1 VPHILPR
8 EPSQCFAFVLI
19 HSGRGGSHIP
29 AGSRLY
35 LHKTQDFAV
44 PRNQVDIT
52 RQRPVVPALR
62 HYDKSPVSQVKER
75 GLFTALSDYQMLRQ
89 RGLPIAALGHRIE
102 RSHTSFQAVQ
112 SPICQSLHV
121 EAIFSLSERK
131 RKCAVP
137 AFRYARTVTQ
147 RFRYLDTLTIAFTV
161 VLVVSN
167 LVGPKICQIG
177 TLPWFGPLLV
187 SGAQLLFPV
196 TYICGDVFTEVY
208 GYAAS
213 RRAIWLG
220 FFAMGL
226 LSVMGQVAVSLPP
239 APGWPNQ
246 QAFATVFGLVPR
258 FAIASLIAYWA
269 GEFTNSYTLAK
280 LKLITNGRFLWT
292 RTIGSTVTGQF
303 VDTVVVI
310 LIAFWGVEPGSKIL
324 VMIVSSYAFKVVY
337 ETLATPLTYLVVNA
351 LKRAEGID
359 TFDRGTNFNPFA
371 L

>member
-1 VPHILPR
+1 MTP
-8 EPSQCFAFVLI
+8 
-19 HSGRGGSHIP
+19 
-29 AGSRLY
+29 
-35 LHKTQDFAV
+35 
-44 PRNQVDIT
+44 
-52 RQRPVVPALR
+52 
-62 HYDKSPVSQVKER
+62 
-75 GLFTALSDYQMLRQ
+75 
-89 RGLPIAALGHRIE
+89 
-102 RSHTSFQAVQ
+102 
-112 SPICQSLHV
+112 
-121 EAIFSLSERK
+121 
-131 RKCAVP
+131 
-137 AFRYARTVTQ
+137 

-177 TLPWFGPLLV
+177 TLPYFGPLLV

-269 GEFTNSYTLAK
+269 GEFTNSYTLAR
-280 LKLITNGRFLWT
+280 LKLLTNGRHLWT
-292 RTIGSTVTGQF
+292 RTIGSTITGQF
-303 VDTVVVI
+303 VDTVVLI
-310 LIAFWGVEPGSKIL
+310 LIAFWAVEPAARLAIL
-324 VMIVSSYAFKVVY
+324 IASSYAFKVVY
-337 ETLATPLTYLVVNA
+337 ETLATPLTYLIVRL
-351 LKRAEGID
+351 LKRTEGVD
-359 TFDRGTNFNPFA
+359 AFDRGTNFSPFA
-371 L
+371 F